1 MNNYPSLRQ
10 LQYFIALCDTLS
22 FSKAAE
28 RCFVTQST
36 LSAGIKELEQILNA
50 KLVERSSRHVFLTP
64 LGKVFENEAKDLLDH
79 AETMMARLRGQE
91 KELSGSVQI
100 GIIPTIAPFYASEFF
115 KQVTKTFAQVIP
127 LLSEGLSD
135 QCLERLRHGE
145 IDLALI
151 ALPYNAS
158 GFETA
163 TLFSDPFY
171 LAAPK
176 GLSKKKTISLDA
188 LNNMDLLLLED
199 GHCLSD
205 HAIGACRLQQRK
217 SDQRH
222 RLSSMGSLLSLAA
235 QTGRMTLVTEMM
247 RPLIEKQGQPFDMIP
262 IKPDGPAR
270 DIALIWRK
278 GSFGAKIAEKLV

>member
-10 LQYFIALCDTLS
+10 LQYFIALADTLS

-36 LSAGIKELEQILNA
+36 LSAGIKELELILGA

-64 LGKVFENEAKDLLDH
+64 LGKVFEGEAKDLLNH
-79 AETMMARLRGQE
+79 AETMMARLRGE
-91 KELSGSVQI
+91 EAAISGPVRI
-100 GIIPTIAPFYASEFF
+100 GIIPTIAPFYASDFF
-115 KQVTKTFAQVIP
+115 ETIKKAFDQVTP

-151 ALPYNAS
+151 ALPYNTS

-176 GLSKKKTISLDA
+176 GTVRKKNISLDD
-188 LNNMDLLLLED
+188 LNDMDLLLLED

-235 QTGRMTLVTEMM
+235 QTNR
-247 RPLIEKQGQPFDMIP
+247 
-262 IKPDGPAR
+262 
-270 DIALIWRK
+270 
-278 GSFGAKIAEKLV
+278 